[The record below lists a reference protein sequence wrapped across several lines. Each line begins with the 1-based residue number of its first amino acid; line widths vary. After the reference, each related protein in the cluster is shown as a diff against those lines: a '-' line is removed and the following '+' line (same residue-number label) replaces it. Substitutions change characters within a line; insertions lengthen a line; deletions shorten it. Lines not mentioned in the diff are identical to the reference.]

1 VIELRPSVRAGLL
14 GHARDA
20 APAEACGLL
29 GGRSGNP
36 TAITVAVPTPNV
48 ADRPRDRYVVDPET
62 LIAGQDAL
70 EADGWDLLGFY
81 HSHPR
86 GPAEPSATDRER
98 ARWPDHATVIVSLA
112 GAEPTLSAY
121 TGRQLDPVAVE
132 TVARR

>member
-1 VIELRPSVRAGLL
+1 MIELRPSVRAGLV

-29 GGRSGNP
+29 GGRDGAP
-36 TAITVAVPTPNV
+36 ATATVAIPTPNV
-48 ADRPRDRYVVDPET
+48 AERPRDRYVVDPEA
-62 LIAGQDAL
+62 LVAGQEAL
-70 EADGWDLLGFY
+70 DADGWDLLGFY

-86 GPAEPSATDRER
+86 GPAQPSATDRER

-121 TGRQLDPVAVE
+121 TGPKLDPMAVE